1 MRQAQT
7 VWEHR
12 ARAAEGR
19 EGIDTA
25 HRRKKDGLNHK
36 STGKSNF
43 LERNRLAKENRK
55 NPRCYRT
62 SKLLSLTE
70 ERESNPI
77 ASKMLEISKHPSVT
91 TLHLSSLNSSTK
103 IADLIKK
110 TRSSY
115 FLQGTHRQS
124 VKEWKTICHVKR
136 N

>member
-43 LERNRLAKENRK
+43 LERNQLAKENRK

-70 ERESNPI
+70 EREREQPNRQQNVRNQQASLSNN
-77 ASKMLEISKHPSVT
+77 L
-91 TLHLSSLNSSTK
+91 TLK
-103 IADLIKK
+103 
-110 TRSSY
+110 
-115 FLQGTHRQS
+115 
-124 VKEWKTICHVKR
+124 
-136 N
+136 